1 MVIQESWCPRRGD
14 IVWIEFDSARGHE
27 QAGRRP
33 ALIVSP
39 ELYNR
44 RVGLALVCPVTSM
57 EKGYP
62 FEIRIP
68 GNLPISGVIL
78 SDQVK
83 SIDWRERDVQHISRL
98 PSYVLKEV
106 LDKIAFLLS

>member
-1 MVIQESWCPRRGD
+1 MVIPESWCPSRGD
-14 IVWIEFDSARGHE
+14 IVWIDFDSARGHE

-33 ALIVSP
+33 ALIVTP
-39 ELYNR
+39 ESYNR

-62 FEIRIP
+62 FEVRLP
-68 GNLPISGVIL
+68 GNFPISGVIL

-83 SIDWRERDVQHISRL
+83 SIDWRERELKYIICL
-98 PSYVLKEV
+98 PSHVLKEV